1 MCSLTNEPRKQ
12 ANRGKTRAGAGSTA
26 TDAAASVG
34 GKSIGNTATSV
45 TGGADKGLES
55 PSKGIEFEAWQPEEE
70 APLMSFDESQLV
82 MQIDKGGSAES
93 MLSCMNVG
101 NCAVYYSWSR
111 QQVLYLSICIYLSIY
126 IPPSLLV
133 RVLCERASE

>member
-1 MCSLTNEPRKQ
+1 MTAYSKC
-12 ANRGKTRAGAGSTA
+12 TRALTFE
-26 TDAAASVG
+26 
-34 GKSIGNTATSV
+34 N
-45 TGGADKGLES
+45 LWQES
-55 PSKGIEFEAWQPEEE
+55 HAKGIEFEAWQPEEE